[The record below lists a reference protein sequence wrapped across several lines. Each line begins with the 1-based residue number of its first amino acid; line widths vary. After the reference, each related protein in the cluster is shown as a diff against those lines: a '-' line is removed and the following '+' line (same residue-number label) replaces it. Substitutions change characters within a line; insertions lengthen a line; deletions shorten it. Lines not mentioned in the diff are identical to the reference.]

1 MTKDLESAQS
11 KAYFPRLEA
20 WTWQKRHWL
29 VVIGLSCLLLWYFAP
44 SLKDMNW
51 FQSVV
56 SYLPVIGGLA
66 FATDNLLKLTR

>member
-1 MTKDLESAQS
+1 MTKNLQS
-11 KAYFPRLEA
+11 ETIRTTALNKSWKWE
-20 WTWQKRHWL
+20 KRHWL

-44 SLKDMNW
+44 SLKDMTW
-51 FQSVV
+51 FQSAI

>member
-1 MTKDLESAQS
+1 MIKNLETNRTSTLS
-11 KAYFPRLEA
+11 KPFGFKWE
-20 WTWQKRHWL
+20 KRHWL

-44 SLKDMNW
+44 SLKDMTW
-51 FQSVV
+51 FQSAI